1 MKKIDDYTLISRIQ
15 QTTLSDIYLTSKDGT
30 ETKYSTKVIN
40 KSTNISEIS
49 KKYIDGE
56 ISILKDVN
64 HPNIIK
70 LIEVKE
76 YPNYIYI
83 ITEYCNGGD
92 LQSFLDKYVK
102 ENNKGLSEEI
112 VQYLM
117 KQIIEAYKYLNN
129 KRIIHR
135 DIKLENILINYED
148 ENDKL
153 NNNIMKAKIKITE
166 FQFSKYLEKGK
177 LTYTTIGSPIIMSPI
192 LLNKLDSDE
201 NNQDKGYDEKEDIWS
216 LGINFY
222 TLLIGKN
229 PFDAENLNGIK
240 EKVEKGIYMIP
251 STLSKE
257 AISFMNSMLQYDSN
271 KRLSVQKLSAHKFL
285 KKDVK
290 EFTKLDINE
299 IKDLLKGSY
308 IEINTK
314 SNDLIWKLVEN

>member
-1 MKKIDDYTLISRIQ
+1 
-15 QTTLSDIYLTSKDGT
+15 
-30 ETKYSTKVIN
+30 
-40 KSTNISEIS
+40 
-49 KKYIDGE
+49 
-56 ISILKDVN
+56 
-64 HPNIIK
+64 
-70 LIEVKE
+70 
-76 YPNYIYI
+76 
-83 ITEYCNGGD
+83 
-92 LQSFLDKYVK
+92 
-102 ENNKGLSEEI
+102 
-112 VQYLM
+112 M
-117 KQIIEAYKYLNN
+117 KQLIDAFKYLHN

-166 FQFSKYLEKGK
+166 FQFSKYLGKGQ
-177 LTYTTIGSPIIMSPI
+177 LTHTTIGSPIIMSPI

-290 EFTKLDINE
+290 EFNKLDINE
-299 IKDLLKGSY
+299 IKDLLKDSY

-314 SNDLIWKLVEN
+314 SNDSIWKVVGH